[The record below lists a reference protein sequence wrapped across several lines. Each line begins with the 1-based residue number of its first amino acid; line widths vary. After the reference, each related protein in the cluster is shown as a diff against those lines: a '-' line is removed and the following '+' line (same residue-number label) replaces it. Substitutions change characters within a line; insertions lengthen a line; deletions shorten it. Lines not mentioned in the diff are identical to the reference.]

1 MVEYK
6 DIELIIYAETRE
18 KFESAK
24 NKYTQ
29 IGIIASTA
37 EFWANGN
44 YYPLVSLNDYIK
56 RGEVVDFATD
66 IKGVIEPTSETFLFR
81 DSAGGKS
88 IRNKSALISSV
99 KGNTILWKQLI
110 NGMKTVE
117 NVDGAT
123 TFYDVGSDEFVV
135 QNISRT
141 SGYTSGSTRGELTPR
156 FRPVIGHKYALVS
169 DKDYPGIGLHSF
181 MLGFKKTNTIFT
193 ANGSDYVNFRLD
205 RTFDFVNVC
214 PVGEEIRF
222 HLNLFDLTEMFGAGN
237 EPESIAE
244 FKRIYPASHYPYS
257 EGLIRSMKVSAIKT
271 VGFNQFDKDACVGGY
286 ISDDTGTIESS
297 SEYSV
302 SDFMRVM
309 PNTEY
314 YLKDVCN
321 GVNHITYA
329 VYGPA
334 LNCVST
340 HSITAGN
347 TVNVS
352 SGITTPNG
360 ACYLRVVVPNA
371 YINKCNVNLRHSRI
385 RDGEVEEYAE
395 YTRSIPEIL
404 EYFPDGMNSVGA
416 IFDEIDDTKAIK
428 RLGMVDLGSLLWHSD
443 SSRQCFYAAVDN
455 LKPLGIATCTRYS
468 CVNTESIEDKQL
480 STNNYYR
487 NRGQIFV
494 KDSSFENA
502 NDFMAGISGVYLV
515 YELKDPVVSP
525 LTTPI
530 QLDYWVDDWGTEEA
544 IGLEDSAPFRADI
557 VYAFNAEGRI
567 RDNSRNI
574 EKLEKTTKPLLGVPE
589 GENLAT
595 EEFVLNSIPTEVA
608 TATLRRQATPQNTPS
623 ELTANLLYDYG
634 GTSWNSIT
642 LPPLRAGDSSY
653 DNKWMVRVALM
664 SSDNLAIPFDVLW
677 KDGIAPSWNKWGIC
691 EITFTQEG
699 DGGYVLGEWKIYK

>member
-24 NKYTQ
+24 NEYTQ

-37 EFWANGN
+37 EFWANGS
-44 YYPLVSLNDYIK
+44 YYPLVRLNDYIK
-56 RGEVVDFATD
+56 RGEAVDFATD
-66 IKGVIEPTSETFLFR
+66 IKGVIEPTSEIFLFR

-99 KGNTILWKQLI
+99 KGNTILWKQMI

-123 TFYDVGSDEFVV
+123 TFYDVNSDEFVV

-169 DKDYPGIGLHSF
+169 DKDYPGVGLHSY

-205 RTFDFVNVC
+205 RTFDFVNIC

-237 EPESIAE
+237 EPESIVE

-302 SDFMRVM
+302 SDFIRVM

-321 GVNHITYA
+321 GANHITYA
-329 VYGPA
+329 FYGSA
-334 LNCVST
+334 LNCIST
-340 HSITAGN
+340 HSINIGN
-347 TVNVS
+347 AANVS
-352 SGITTPNG
+352 SGIMTPSG

-385 RDGEVEEYAE
+385 RDGEFEEYAE

-455 LKPLGIATCTRYS
+455 LKPLGIATCARYS

-480 STNNYYR
+480 STNNYY
-487 NRGQIFV
+487 GTGKIFV

-502 NDFMAGISGVYLV
+502 NDFMTGISGVYLV

-544 IGLEDSAPFRADI
+544 VCFEDSAQFRADI

-589 GENLAT
+589 GESLAT
-595 EEFVLNSIPTEVA
+595 EEFVRISIPTEVA
-608 TATLRRQATPQNTPS
+608 TATLRRPVTPQNTPS

-642 LPPLRAGDSSY
+642 LPQLRTGDSNY
-653 DNKWMVRVALM
+653 ENKWMMRVALM
-664 SSDNLAIPFDVLW
+664 SSDDLIIPFDVRW
-677 KDGIAPSWNKWGIC
+677 KDGIAPFWNEWVIC
-691 EITFTQEG
+691 EITFTQ
-699 DGGYVLGEWKIYK
+699 DVDSGYVMGEWKIYK